1 MAILNFQK
9 PEKIILQKAT
19 DFEAQFEFRPL
30 EPGFGV
36 TIGNALRRVLLSS
49 LEGYAIIGVRIEG
62 VDHEFATIK
71 GISEDVVEI
80 ILNLKQ
86 VRFKKRLDNDLALE
100 KVNLSIKNK
109 SEFTAGII
117 GEASQSFEIMNPD
130 LLICTLDP
138 SAKLDIELTIA
149 KGRGYVPAEE
159 NKVKDAPFGY
169 IPTDAIFT
177 PIKNVKY
184 AIENT
189 RVEQRT
195 DYEKLIMEV
204 STDGTIHPEEAV
216 KQASR
221 ILIQHLMII
230 TDENITFD
238 SKEDKKEDVVDEQM
252 LQLRKVLKTPLED
265 LDLSVRAFNCLKAA
279 KINSLSELVQ
289 YEQEDLMKFRN
300 FGQKSLAEI
309 EQVLAERGLHFGM
322 DLTKMGVD
330 KEEY

>member
-9 PEKIILQKAT
+9 PDKIILQKAS

-30 EPGFGV
+30 EPGYGV
-36 TIGNALRRVLLSS
+36 TIGNSLRRVLLNS
-49 LEGYAIIGVRIEG
+49 LEGYAIVGIRIEG
-62 VDHEFATIK
+62 IDHEFATMK
-71 GISEDVVEI
+71 GITEDVLEI

-86 VRFKKRLDNDLALE
+86 VRFKKKVDHEVSQE
-100 KVNLSIKNK
+100 KVSLGIKNK
-109 SEFTAGII
+109 TELTAAMIA
-117 GEASQSFEIMNPD
+117 EATQNFEIMNPE
-130 LLICTLDP
+130 LIICTLDN
-138 SAKLDIELTIA
+138 SAKLDIEITIA
-149 KGRGYVPAEE
+149 KGRGYVSAED
-159 NKVKDAPFGY
+159 NKMKDAPLGY
-169 IPTDAIFT
+169 IPTDSIFT

-195 DYEKLIMEV
+195 DFEKLIMEV
-204 STDGTIHPEEAV
+204 STDGTIHPEDAV

-322 DLTKMGVD
+322 DLGKMGLD
-330 KEEY
+330 KEDM